1 MSEMIER
8 AALALHAHLRLDPT
22 EYVGEYRKYGRETEI
37 SGVFDLNDIVR
48 VVIEVMR
55 EPTEN
60 MWEAGLATGHV
71 GGIGDN
77 GGLEPNDFDPEEVW
91 PAMID
96 AALADTKATKAA

>member
-1 MSEMIER
+1 MSEMVERVAQAIALASNGGTWDDWYNDEQREFHRKRAR
-8 AALALHAHLRLDPT
+8 AA
-22 EYVGEYRKYGRETEI
+22 
-37 SGVFDLNDIVR
+37 
-48 VVIEVMR
+48 IEAMR
-55 EPTEN
+55 EPTED
-60 MWEAGLATGHV
+60 MWKAGLATGHV